1 MGRPNRQAERRLWD
15 AMVPGDKTSWLAQA
29 TRVTVAL
36 ILFLASLL
44 GDPSVNE
51 GFAAPEGATLDDLPL
66 TEVPAVGSPA
76 ASMAVMLTGD
86 GGYGVTDRGIARSLA
101 EHGIPVVVLNSL
113 HYFGKRRTPEEAS
126 ADLERILRHYLP
138 AWKKGRA
145 VLVGYSLGADVLPF
159 LLNRLPPDLR
169 ARVPVLALL
178 SMSAE
183 ADFQFHLTDWFWSHH
198 RKSALP
204 VLPEL
209 EKLRGLRIL
218 CFYGYKDKET
228 ICGRLDAGLV
238 TSFPIEGGHRFGG
251 RYAPIAEEILKAA
264 R

>member
-1 MGRPNRQAERRLWD
+1 MLAILVGGTPLSADE
-15 AMVPGDKTSWLAQA
+15 APPPGTA
-29 TRVTVAL
+29 AL
-36 ILFLASLL
+36 
-44 GDPSVNE
+44 E
-51 GFAAPEGATLDDLPL
+51 DLHL
-66 TEVPAVGSPA
+66 TEVLADRTSTA
-76 ASMAVMLTGD
+76 TMAMLLTGD
-86 GGYGVTDRGIARSLA
+86 GGYGVTDRGIAQSLA

-113 HYFGKRRTPEEAS
+113 HYFGKRRTPETAT

-138 AWKKGRA
+138 SWKKERA

-178 SMSAE
+178 GVSAE
-183 ADFQFHLTDWFWSHH
+183 ADFQFHLTDWLWTSH

-218 CFYGYKDKET
+218 CFYGYKDKDT
-228 ICGRLDAGLV
+228 ICGKLDAGLV

-251 RYAPIAEEILKAA
+251 RYAPIADEILKAA